1 MASQQHN
8 YVQGCSSRRRH
19 KITRASRDA
28 GYAPDIR
35 VRRFLCILHAKYHAC
50 TYERNVNERVC
61 VCQNIQR
68 GKERE
73 RERDEGQRERTKER
87 DGVRARDNIVLER
100 KAVEEGQREREMREH
115 ARQSRASSWPSCFK
129 MSSAFVYIEENLLLR
144 SGKLRKRERL
154 SSFLSLS
161 LSLAPLFFFYAARS
175 FLILPFSP
183 FVSFQLVRFSIFA
196 IAAPS
201 VQLLLAFSRC

>member
-1 MASQQHN
+1 
-8 YVQGCSSRRRH
+8 
-19 KITRASRDA
+19 
-28 GYAPDIR
+28 
-35 VRRFLCILHAKYHAC
+35 
-50 TYERNVNERVC
+50 
-61 VCQNIQR
+61 
-68 GKERE
+68 
-73 RERDEGQRERTKER
+73 
-87 DGVRARDNIVLER
+87 
-100 KAVEEGQREREMREH
+100 MREH

-183 FVSFQLVRFSIFA
+183 FVSFQLVFLFS
-196 IAAPS
+196 PS
-201 VQLLLAFSRC
+201 RRPLFNFRSLSHDASIVYLSLPLSFFVSSSFCTCSLRERERGRGYG